1 MENNTEDKGKQ
12 DVMVSNLPL
21 LFSNGKP
28 ISITSMSVEDLQY
41 FIPFLVKCILGC
53 EPSGWAKYAK
63 FKWWPPD
70 VPWSPIILTKKYQTQ
85 HWAYKLSKLVKN
97 CYEYNGC
104 TYLLH
109 FSAKLQTLSGGY
121 KFEDNWDG
129 TTSMYDS
136 TNGKL
141 LVTFQNENMIYDK
154 GFRQQSNTS
163 RPMLLPRL
171 NSPTS
176 PAKLNTGTLNP
187 TAIEEPTAAKMV
199 EPPINDI
206 YLCDYCG
213 ADFSSHSAI
222 KAHEAK
228 CMADKALEAQSHNSF
243 VEPETQNM
251 DEAQFLWYLALS
263 RRNQTLPPPN
273 VTPAKIRP
281 VVRRA
286 CTLSD
291 KRFTTIPF
299 SSNLGQSFFKAIKLT
314 PTASELL
321 ISRYERLCTAKP
333 VAVRIDPVTGENIN
347 QALSSAT
354 HRFRAAVY
362 KRKNEWAHV
371 YSFSKADRKE
381 RMITIETG
389 LNKRARQLLRTCQGV
404 SVKMVR
410 LKLEDIESWTRPKP
424 KHQQPLLQPW
434 VQRSIAN
441 LPASCTIS
449 LAPIDSQPTWF
460 QHPQAPSSSTISR
473 PDIARRLMATKSNSL
488 DKPHVRSPP
497 GLLPLITGTWSMQAV
512 QPNKS
517 NTAKN
522 QFILPDLIPVVN
534 RHPKNRSPDPVIIRM
549 PSIPSP
555 KLVNVSPNK
564 SASSTGNITDVVDL
578 CSSEDEARDDTHPP
592 VTSRLSQPFV
602 LPPGI
607 SITKVKNPSN
617 EKHCRLVDSQSDGK
631 ALENNNNRSRSV
643 SQWLASAVSG
653 PLPILRCMGQRN
665 PTMKQE
671 PSLYNM
677 ISPSSSVDTSLPI
690 VTPLKLGK
698 LPAEKREQ
706 MKQSLLKIQQK
717 EKKSP
722 QPYAEQTSPLFPGKK
737 MQALGEVDPL
747 QCSPPLGNSL
757 NPNKDLSGLLSD
769 ECKELKH
776 KGLGGLIFSN
786 QRLTRRKRTTES
798 EFYSC
803 GEEDSLSDGPSKRAR
818 KLEQSPSS
826 TLTLERNLV
835 HDSNSY
841 SSVME
846 VNLVGPDNE
855 ICDSSRASSFGSLT
869 PDSKMP
875 RKRGELIRLLN
886 DECKELR
893 RNGLEDLSFEANPNQ
908 RVTRCRTK
916 SQPLVSGKR

>member
-1 MENNTEDKGKQ
+1 MESYTEDKGKQ

-21 LFSNGKP
+21 LFADGKP
-28 ISITSMSVEDLQY
+28 ISISSMSVEDLQY
-41 FIPFLVKCILGC
+41 FIPFLLKCILGC
-53 EPSGWAKYAK
+53 DPSGWAKFSK

-70 VPWSPIILTKKYQTQ
+70 VPWSPIILTKKYQTL
-85 HWAYKLSKLVKN
+85 HWASKLSKLVKN

-213 ADFSSHSAI
+213 ADFSSLAAI

-243 VEPETQNM
+243 AEPETQNM
-251 DEAQFLWYLALS
+251 DEAQFLWYLSLS

-321 ISRYERLCTAKP
+321 ISRYERLCMAKP
-333 VAVRIDPVTGENIN
+333 VALRLDPLTGENIN
-347 QALSSAT
+347 QTLSSAT

-362 KRKNEWAHV
+362 KRKNEWAHI

-381 RMITIETG
+381 RLITIETG
-389 LNKRARQLLRTCQGV
+389 LNKRARQLLSTCQGV
-404 SVKMVR
+404 SVEMVR
-410 LKLEDIESWTRPKP
+410 LKPEDIKRWTRPKP

-449 LAPIDSQPTWF
+449 LAPIDSQQTWLRH
-460 QHPQAPSSSTISR
+460 QQTPSSSSISR
-473 PDIARRLMATKSNSL
+473 PDTARNLMATKSNSL
-488 DKPHVRSPP
+488 GKPQVRSPP

-512 QPNKS
+512 QPNKA

-534 RHPKNRSPDPVIIRM
+534 RHPKNRPPDPVIIRM

-555 KLVNVSPNK
+555 NK
-564 SASSTGNITDVVDL
+564 SAISTGNITDVVDL
-578 CSSEDEARDDTHPP
+578 CSSEDEALDDSHPP
-592 VTSRLSQPFV
+592 VASRVSQPFV

-607 SITKVKNPSN
+607 SITKVKNPPSGMS
-617 EKHCRLVDSQSDGK
+617 CRPLDSKSDGK
-631 ALENNNNRSRSV
+631 ALEKNNNRSRSV

-665 PTMKQE
+665 STMKQE
-671 PSLYNM
+671 PALYDM
-677 ISPSSSVDTSLPI
+677 VSPSSSADTSLPI

-722 QPYAEQTSPLFPGKK
+722 QSNAEQASPLFSAKK
-737 MQALGEVDPL
+737 IQALGEVDPL
-747 QCSPPLGNSL
+747 QCSPLLGSSSS
-757 NPNKDLSGLLSD
+757 PNKDLSRLLSD
-769 ECKELKH
+769 ECKEMKH
-776 KGLGGLIFSN
+776 KGLGDLFFSN
-786 QRLTRRKRTTES
+786 QRQTRRKRATES

-818 KLEQSPSS
+818 KLEHSPSS
-826 TLTLERNLV
+826 SLTPERNLV
-835 HDSNSY
+835 RDSNSY

-846 VNLVGPDNE
+846 VNLIGPDNE

-869 PDSKMP
+869 PDSKVP
-875 RKRGELIRLLN
+875 RKRSELIRLLN

-893 RNGLEDLSFEANPNQ
+893 RNGLEDLSLEASPNQ

-916 SQPLVSGKR
+916 SQPLLSGKR

>member
-1 MENNTEDKGKQ
+1 MESNTEDKSKQ

-21 LFSNGKP
+21 LFSDGKP

-41 FIPFLVKCILGC
+41 FIPFLLKCILGC
-53 EPSGWAKYAK
+53 EPSSWAKYTK

-70 VPWSPIILTKKYQTQ
+70 VPWSPIILTKKYQNQ
-85 HWAYKLSKLVKN
+85 HWACKLSKLVKN

-104 TYLLH
+104 MYLLH

-176 PAKLNTGTLNP
+176 PAKINPGTLNS

-213 ADFSSHSAI
+213 ADFSSLSTI

-228 CMADKALEAQSHNSF
+228 CMADKALDTQSHNSF
-243 VEPETQNM
+243 PEPETQNM
-251 DEAQFLWYLALS
+251 DEAQFLWYLSLS

-314 PTASELL
+314 PMASELL

-333 VAVRIDPVTGENIN
+333 VGIRLDPLIGENIN
-347 QALSSAT
+347 QTPSSAT

-371 YSFSKADRKE
+371 YSFNKADRKE
-381 RMITIETG
+381 RIITIETG
-389 LNKRARQLLRTCQGV
+389 LNKRARQLLSTCQGV
-404 SVKMVR
+404 SVEMVR
-410 LKLEDIESWTRPKP
+410 LKPEDIKSWTKPKP

-434 VQRSIAN
+434 LQRSIVN
-441 LPASCTIS
+441 LPPSCTIS
-449 LAPIDSQPTWF
+449 LAPIDSQQTLLRH
-460 QHPQAPSSSTISR
+460 QQTPSSSSISCL
-473 PDIARRLMATKSNSL
+473 DIARNLVATKSNSL
-488 DKPHVRSPP
+488 GKPQVRSPP

-522 QFILPDLIPVVN
+522 QLILPDLIPVVN

-555 KLVNVSPNK
+555 KSVKVSLNK
-564 SASSTGNITDVVDL
+564 SATSTGNITDVVDL
-578 CSSEDEARDDTHPP
+578 CSSEDEARDDQPP
-592 VTSRLSQPFV
+592 SVTSRVSQPFV

-607 SITKVKNPSN
+607 SITKVKNPPS
-617 EKHCRLVDSQSDGK
+617 EMPCLLPDSQSVGK
-631 ALENNNNRSRSV
+631 VLEKNNNRSRSV
-643 SQWLASAVSG
+643 SQWLASAVSS
-653 PLPILRCMGQRN
+653 PLPNLRCMGQRN
-665 PTMKQE
+665 PTVKQE
-671 PSLYNM
+671 PSRYM
-677 ISPSSSVDTSLPI
+677 VSPSSSADTSLPI

-722 QPYAEQTSPLFPGKK
+722 QSNAEQTNPPFSAKK
-737 MQALGEVDPL
+737 IQALGEVDPL
-747 QCSPPLGNSL
+747 QCPPLLENSPS
-757 NPNKDLSGLLSD
+757 PNKDLSRLLSD

-776 KGLGGLIFSN
+776 KGLGGLSSSN
-786 QRLTRRKRTTES
+786 QRLTRRKRATES

-826 TLTLERNLV
+826 TLTPERNSV
-835 HDSNSY
+835 RDSNSY

-846 VNLVGPDNE
+846 VNLIGPDNE

-869 PDSKMP
+869 PDSKIP
-875 RKRGELIRLLN
+875 RKRSELIRLLN

-893 RNGLEDLSFEANPNQ
+893 RKGLEDLSLEASPNQ